1 MDNSDLI
8 EPAIGGPPPGKPLPK
23 IWLLSQGRRGD
34 LDQMQALA
42 QALAWPTVT
51 KTLAFRGPAIPAL
64 APLLLKS
71 SASDPLAPPW
81 PDLIICAEA
90 LASVIAQRLRR
101 LSGNRIK
108 LLCLG
113 RPAGSPRHFDLV
125 LTTAQYRLPPAANTV
140 ELALPLA
147 GTNARIEEQDW
158 SLSRF
163 LTYGESGMAAET
175 EEQRRMERSKPF
187 PHIVVMVGGANFPDN
202 LDQAIARQLASD
214 LNTYATQR
222 NGTLHFVTSPR
233 TSRQVTDALLEN
245 VPSPHHVHAYGGT
258 ADNLYRSIFTSADEI
273 IVTSDSVSMLADAL
287 TMGKPVYVYPLP
299 RSRRLIHVVSE
310 WCHRHVLDVTAVPL
324 LLRPLAWLFDHGF
337 VETTADRHRLFDRL
351 AAERRIGWFG
361 GLPPAASTDTTFS
374 SIDVAVATVKALFP
388 SLL

>member
-1 MDNSDLI
+1 MDNINLI
-8 EPAIGGPPPGKPLPK
+8 GPAIGEPAPGRPLPK

-71 SASDPLAPPW
+71 GASDLMEPPW

-90 LASVIAQRLRR
+90 LSSVIAQRLRR

-108 LLCLG
+108 LVCLG

-147 GTNARIEEQDW
+147 TMLVQ
-158 SLSRF
+158 
-163 LTYGESGMAAET
+163 AEVAGPVET
-175 EEQRRMERSKPF
+175 PGPRPV
-187 PHIVVMVGGANFPDN
+187 IAVLVGGASFPDI
-202 LDQAIARQLASD
+202 LDQTATSKLARD
-214 LNTYATQR
+214 LNAYAAQKG
-222 NGTLHFVTSPR
+222 GTLHVVTSPR
-233 TSRQVTDALLEN
+233 TSSKVSGELQAHVS
-245 VPSPHHVHAYGGT
+245 SPHRVHIYGK
-258 ADNLYRSIFTSADEI
+258 APDNPYRSTLAKADEV

-287 TMGKPVYVYPLP
+287 ATQKPVQVYALP
-299 RSRRLIHVVSE
+299 RSRSLVHAASE

-361 GLPPAASTDTTFS
+361 GAPPIVRTS
-374 SIDVAVATVKALFP
+374 SGPHDMATAVAKVKALF
-388 SLL
+388 SLQ